1 MSKDL
6 ESRLE
11 EITSWAKSSMESATQ
26 ASTLEHEIQLLR
38 VENRRLE
45 AENSTLRKLMA
56 RDFKLVR
63 KEYPFENSR

>member
-6 ESRLE
+6 ERRLE

-26 ASTLEHEIQLLR
+26 ASTLEQEIQLLR